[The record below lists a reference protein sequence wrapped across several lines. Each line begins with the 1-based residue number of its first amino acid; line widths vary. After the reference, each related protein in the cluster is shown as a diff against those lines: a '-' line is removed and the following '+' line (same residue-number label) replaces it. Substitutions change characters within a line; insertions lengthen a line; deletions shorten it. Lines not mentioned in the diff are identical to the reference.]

1 MDREYI
7 VTLHKKEDLEQFYNE
22 MQLTNFPLVAKR
34 PLSRNTHYMMTDDQA
49 EKLRQDPRVLAVEPK
64 RKYKVSKHAS
74 YRRQD
79 KMIDGEFW
87 KVAEGGGNTLTYP
100 ADDTLRQWG
109 QLQSAW
115 PGSPSSFALQDWG
128 WGSNNSRVTTSNIN
142 IYGNG
147 EDVDIVICDDTI
159 TIDNPEMNFDDD
171 HGRYLLDPTN
181 NNRVQNY
188 QWFTQLDSV
197 VTGLGDLDGETLPA
211 SANINYPS
219 QALIPDEEYHGVHV
233 ASTAAGKFYGWASAS
248 MVYNM
253 AVTSSWLDGSKIDS
267 PYLIM
272 DYLRAFHQ
280 SKSDA
285 VYIEDGAQRATIS
298 NHSYGLSFTKE
309 DESLIV
315 IGDVGSIWYRGAFY
329 DASNPGPSGWNAMGI
344 YTDFGLQ
351 ISRLQ
356 YGTNIEV
363 NSIPAWDPGWVA
375 DIQDAIED
383 GVVIVTAAGNENQFI
398 AEPSLAIDADWN
410 NYVTITGIGTVYYMR
425 GGWPANPDSGA
436 IIVGSLSVNKD
447 RERATYSNYG
457 PGVDLFAPGSYILG
471 SFTNIVG
478 TQGSPTGIPD
488 SKYPDD
494 YQTSSGAYY
503 YPISGTSMAAP
514 QVTGALA
521 IDASGKSYYN
531 QSDARR
537 YLDAT
542 SAYDSM
548 TWDQG
553 KLYLNS
559 TVNYVT
565 PGSYVDGTS
574 KKDSPDKYLRVL
586 PSKESTGHTTPS
598 LKGNRKV
605 VGLTAPFG
613 PSPVGMT
620 FPRRSISHRPPVRK
634 RQVYEYT
641 VRVTNGG
648 SGNQYHFVGANRFLS
663 ANDNPIGST
672 PFVFTLGDSAQ
683 FTLDSTVSGH
693 PFLIKS
699 VAGTGTSNALGVE
712 EVINNGADS
721 GVITWN
727 FQRAGRY
734 YIECQY
740 HSNMGGIILVT

>member
-49 EKLRQDPRVLAVEPK
+49 EKLRKDPRVLAVEPK

-74 YRRQD
+74 YRRED
-79 KMIDGEFW
+79 KSFYSEFW
-87 KVAEGGGNTLTYP
+87 KVSDGSNVTLNP
-100 ADDTLRQWG
+100 PNDDNLRQWG
-109 QLQSAW
+109 QLRCTW
-115 PGSPSSFALQDWG
+115 GGSPSALVLQTWG
-128 WGSNNSRVTTSNIN
+128 YGAGNSRLLASGS

-147 EDVDIVICDDTI
+147 EDVDIVICDDSI

-171 HGRYLLDPTN
+171 HGRYLLAPTN
-181 NNRVQNY
+181 NNRVQDY

-197 VTGLGDLDGETLPA
+197 VNGLGDLDGETLPV

-280 SKSDA
+280 SKSNN

-298 NHSYGLSFTKE
+298 NHSYGFSFTKE

-329 DASNPGPSGWNAMGI
+329 NASNPGPNGWTPMGI

-351 ISRLQ
+351 ISRVQ
-356 YGTNIEV
+356 QGITYNV
-363 NSIPAWDPGWVA
+363 DRIPAWDPGWVA
-375 DIQDAIED
+375 DTQDAIAD
-383 GVVIVTAAGNENQFI
+383 GVVVVAAAGNENQFI

-436 IIVGSLSVNKD
+436 IIVGSLGVNRD

-471 SFTNIVG
+471 SFTNVVG

-488 SKYPDD
+488 SKYPD
-494 YQTSSGAYY
+494 YETSTGAYY

-553 KLYLNS
+553 KMDLSN

-574 KKDSPDKYLRVL
+574 RKDSPDKYLRVL

-613 PSPVGMT
+613 PSPIGMT

-641 VRVTNGG
+641 VRVANSG
-648 SGNQYHFVGANRFLS
+648 SGNQYHFVGANRFISQNDSPISS
-663 ANDNPIGST
+663 AMI
-672 PFVFTLGDSAQ
+672 FTLGDSAQ

-699 VAGTGTSNALGVE
+699 VAGTGTSNALSVE

-727 FQRAGRY
+727 FQRTGRY

-740 HSNMGGIILVT
+740 HSNMGGEVIVT